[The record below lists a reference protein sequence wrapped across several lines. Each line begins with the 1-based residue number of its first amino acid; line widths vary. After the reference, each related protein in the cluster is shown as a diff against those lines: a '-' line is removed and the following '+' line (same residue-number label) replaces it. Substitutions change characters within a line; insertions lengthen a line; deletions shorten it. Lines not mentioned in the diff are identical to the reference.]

1 MKRCDECGGPFG
13 LIVYRHFARRFCK
26 KYCKDR
32 YLARLRQRAAQAPKD
47 RWLPGD
53 RLYFSKS
60 RESRESSWA
69 TKDIRPAAERLAVPT
84 TAL

>member
-1 MKRCDECGGPFG
+1 LPYEKPRLQAVTLADEGGEP
-13 LIVYRHFARRFCK
+13 LKMLEER
-26 KYCKDR
+26 
-32 YLARLRQRAAQAPKD
+32 
-47 RWLPGD
+47 D
-53 RLYFSKS
+53 RLYFSKSRES

>member
-47 RWLPGD
+47 RWFAYLSGHQA
-53 RLYFSKS
+53 SG
-60 RESRESSWA
+60 ESSA
-69 TKDIRPAAERLAVPT
+69 
-84 TAL
+84 